1 MASSYS
7 ANQYDNAFTSQK
19 LQNWTLPRQHKQHPS
34 ALGGHTQFITN
45 DRGHLLPGMR
55 SKDSSWSSFLGTWDL
70 PRRIPPPRVNYTAR
84 SAEGAHKLQKLVQEG
99 SAAYLLSR
107 DKRGG
112 GTPAKPATPVQ
123 QAEQLPQPPP
133 VSPSPQKTTPTP
145 RPTTQEQGG
154 SPCAQTAPEA
164 LALERPASENK

>member
-34 ALGGHTQFITN
+34 ALEGRTQFITN

-55 SKDSSWSSFLGTWDL
+55 SKNSSWSSFLGTWDL
-70 PRRIPPPRVNYTAR
+70 PRRIPPPWVNYTAR
-84 SAEGAHKLQKLVQEG
+84 SAEGAQKLQKLVQEG
-99 SAAYLLSR
+99 SSAYLLSR
-107 DKRGG
+107 DKSRGG
-112 GTPAKPATPVQ
+112 TPATPVQ
-123 QAEQLPQPPP
+123 PADELPQAPA
-133 VSPSPQKTTPTP
+133 VSPSPQKITPTP

-154 SPCAQTAPEA
+154 SARAHTAPEA
-164 LALERPASENK
+164 LASEKHASEDK